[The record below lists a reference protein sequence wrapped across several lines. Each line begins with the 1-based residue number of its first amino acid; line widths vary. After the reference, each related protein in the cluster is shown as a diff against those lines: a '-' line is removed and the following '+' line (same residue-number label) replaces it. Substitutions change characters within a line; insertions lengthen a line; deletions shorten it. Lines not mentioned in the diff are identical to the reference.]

1 MVTLGMKKL
10 MITVLAALILLLMPN
25 VAAEGLQA
33 AGAKQQQA
41 GPKRHKLPATWET
54 TQWGWLDSGNLSV
67 VVP

>member
-1 MVTLGMKKL
+1 MVSLAMKKL

-33 AGAKQQQA
+33 AGAKRQQA
-41 GPKRHKLPATWET
+41 GPKRHKLPATLET
-54 TQWGWLDSGNLSV
+54 THWAWLDSRNLSV